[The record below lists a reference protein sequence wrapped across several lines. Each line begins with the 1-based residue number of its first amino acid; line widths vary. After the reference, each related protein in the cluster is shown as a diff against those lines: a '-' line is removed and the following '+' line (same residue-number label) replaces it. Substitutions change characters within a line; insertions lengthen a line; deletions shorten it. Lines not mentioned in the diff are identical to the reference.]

1 MGEMITEKKTNEI
14 YLIDHNKLEVSNA
27 SVIYAQ
33 YFDTLY
39 RISDRTISDDLA
51 VDSQRVS
58 QPTAS
63 RQPYI

>member
-1 MGEMITEKKTNEI
+1 MGEVSVNVRVNHGKKTNEI

-39 RISDRTISDDLA
+39 RITDEQSRTI
-51 VDSQRVS
+51 
-58 QPTAS
+58 
-63 RQPYI
+63 